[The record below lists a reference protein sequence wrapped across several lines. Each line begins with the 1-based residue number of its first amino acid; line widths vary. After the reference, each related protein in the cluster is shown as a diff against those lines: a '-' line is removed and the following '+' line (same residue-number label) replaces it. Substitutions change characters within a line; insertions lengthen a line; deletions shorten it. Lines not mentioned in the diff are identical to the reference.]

1 MVYIVTDL
9 PPNHISYPIPFFP
22 FSPLFSLIINF
33 NEKVCVTD
41 EQCSKATWFLSIV
54 FAKAFT
60 ESMVLSFFVKTFLI
74 DTFH

>member
-41 EQCSKATWFLSIV
+41 EQCSKAT
-54 FAKAFT
+54 
-60 ESMVLSFFVKTFLI
+60 
-74 DTFH
+74 